1 MLQFINLLLDFVRQ
15 GIGAIF
21 RFVQAVWSW
30 AAEQVGNLAS
40 LPWQPWPPWKLLV
53 LVVIG
58 FFVVRQL
65 YYAIWEIWQ
74 ASEKI
79 LAALATLMGVL
90 IKTVPQILI
99 AGLIALGGIW
109 LLSAIDLSNARR
121 PSFMQNGAGD
131 EDRDGDRYNEHY
143 GRGR

>member
-1 MLQFINLLLDFVRQ
+1 MQQFFDQFLDFVRQ

-21 RFVQAVWSW
+21 RFVQAIWTW
-30 AAEQVGNLAS
+30 AAEQVGNLAL
-40 LPWQPWPPWKLLV
+40 LPWQPWPPWKLVV
-53 LVVIG
+53 LAIIG

-79 LAALATLMGVL
+79 LQALATLMGVL

-99 AGLIALGGIW
+99 AGLIALGGVW
-109 LLSAIDLSNARR
+109 LLSSIDLDNARR
-121 PSFMQNGAGD
+121 PSFMKPHTAPGD
-131 EDRDGDRYNEHY
+131 DDDDGY
-143 GRGR
+143 RGSRER

>member
-1 MLQFINLLLDFVRQ
+1 MLQFFNQFFDFVRQ

-21 RFVQAVWSW
+21 RFVLAIWTW
-30 AAEQVGNLAS
+30 AAEQVGNLAL
-40 LPWQPWPPWKLLV
+40 LPWQPWPPWKLVV
-53 LVVIG
+53 LAIIG

-74 ASEKI
+74 AGEKI
-79 LAALATLMGVL
+79 LQALATLMGVL

-109 LLSAIDLSNARR
+109 LLSSIDLDKARR
-121 PSFMQNGAGD
+121 PSFMQPHSGPDDEYDDGYSNG
-131 EDRDGDRYNEHY
+131 RR
-143 GRGR
+143 R